1 MCGKEN
7 NYWAELKLNQIN
19 SSSNNPKHQNPPQ
32 AGGCI
37 FRTPSLVTSL

>member
-1 MCGKEN
+1 MCGKKK

-19 SSSNNPKHQNPPQ
+19 SSPTNPKHQTPLQ